1 MQIVPVLNPASFTR
15 PAGKASLHFSLL
27 ITPSVTQ
34 ASTGCML
41 ALKVIPNAPRDA
53 VAGWLGDALKVKL
66 HAPALEG
73 RANAALMGF
82 LADRLALPRRAIALA
97 HGAKSRQKFVR
108 IDGLTLAE
116 VRRRLDC
123 RE

>member
-1 MQIVPVLNPASFTR
+1 MQIVPVFNPVSLTR
-15 PAGKASLHFSLL
+15 PAGKVPLHFSLL

-34 ASTGCML
+34 ASPGCTL

-73 RANAALMGF
+73 RANAALVGF

-123 RE
+123 